1 MKTQNKIGP
10 LSRRGL
16 FSPDT
21 FNDEDKSIEVV
32 FATENPVVMYNY
44 QLGTFKE
51 ILSMDPAHIRLKRF
65 QRGISLLDNHDR
77 HGSVKKVVLG
87 AAIYKGIEKNEG
99 ICRAILSER
108 EDNQGLILDVKKGII
123 KETSVGY
130 RVFKYEE
137 LTLPGEEMR
146 TLKAIDWEPFE
157 LSLTPVGNDED
168 SMTRSKKNN
177 EENEFEIISR
187 EDSLKTRSQ
196 EADPAAEPVIVPAPV
211 VTEPVAAPVE
221 VPAAVP
227 VLEVEPVANPVDHSA
242 AIASEQARCL
252 EINDSCRRLGL
263 KDEFARK
270 LVTDKTPIENA
281 RKLIIN
287 QKAEENGSMNPN
299 TNVTVVADERDAK
312 RGLAEKAISLR
323 LGLFTG
329 TVENEVGALRH
340 LTLTEL
346 AKEINPALR
355 SMSKKEIA
363 QRSMHS
369 TSDFPLLFGNV
380 ANKSLAKAY
389 AVAPKTFLPF
399 VNKVN
404 LSDYKESSKIKFGEA
419 PELKAIAE
427 GGEYEF
433 GTIGEG
439 SEKMKLSKYGRKIR
453 ITEEMF
459 INDDLGALASLP
471 VKFGNASAR
480 LESALVYGILT
491 GNPNMADGVA
501 LFHANHGNLG
511 TAGAPSETTFDEM
524 VQKFLEQAEGGQL
537 LNILPKFVIGG
548 PKNRTQLMK
557 MIASLSAV
565 GKSGDVNI
573 FQNAYDLIIDANIT
587 NKLWFGAADPSQIE
601 TIDIGY
607 LDGMEGPEVK
617 SIADEANDSILLKC
631 KHVFVAKAVESKG
644 LFKNP
649 YV

>member
-16 FSPDT
+16 FNPDT
-21 FNDEDKSIEVV
+21 FNDEDKSIEIV
-32 FATENPVVMYNY
+32 FATENPVEMYNY

-51 ILSMDPAHIRLKRF
+51 ILSMDPSHIRLKRF

-77 HGSVKKVVLG
+77 YGSVKKVVLG
-87 AAIYKGIEKNEG
+87 AAIFKGIEKKEG
-99 ICRAILSER
+99 ICRTILSER
-108 EDNQGLILDVKKGII
+108 DDNQGLILDVKKGII
-123 KETSVGY
+123 KEASIGY

-146 TLKAIDWEPFE
+146 TLKAVDWEPFE
-157 LSLTPVGNDED
+157 LSLTPVGSDED
-168 SMTRSKKNN
+168 ALTRSKKHN

-187 EDSLKTRSQ
+187 EDILTKRNL
-196 EADPAAEPVIVPAPV
+196 EAEPVIEPV
-211 VTEPVAAPVE
+211 VVAEPVIPVVAEPVTEPVAV
-221 VPAAVP
+221 
-227 VLEVEPVANPVDHSA
+227 VEPVAPVVADLVA
-242 AIASEQARCL
+242 EEQARCI
-252 EINDSCRRLGL
+252 EINDSCQRHGL
-263 KDEFARK
+263 KNEFARS
-270 LVTDKTPIENA
+270 LITNKTSISEA
-281 RKLIIN
+281 RKLIIS
-287 QKAEENGSMNPN
+287 KIAEEKGPMNPN
-299 TNVTVVADERDAK
+299 NNVVIVADERDAK

-323 LGLFTG
+323 LGLLTG